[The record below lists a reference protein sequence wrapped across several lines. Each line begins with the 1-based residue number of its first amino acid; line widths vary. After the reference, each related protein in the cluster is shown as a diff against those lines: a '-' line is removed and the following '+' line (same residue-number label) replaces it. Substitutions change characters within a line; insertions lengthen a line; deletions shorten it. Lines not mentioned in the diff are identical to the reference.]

1 MLFNNTKWNIEAFI
15 FPTKN
20 EDVPSR
26 DQLELELALARTG
39 VGIPRDITNW
49 ASMSGTWKSSIPSGS
64 SRVSQGPKLKIRKC
78 ELDCKTGLGTVT
90 GGLKVT

>member
-1 MLFNNTKWNIEAFI
+1 MLFDGAKWNMEAFI
-15 FPTKN
+15 FPAKD

-26 DQLELELALARTG
+26 DQLELELARTG

-78 ELDCKTGLGTVT
+78 EFDCKTGLV
-90 GGLKVT
+90 L

>member
-15 FPTKN
+15 FSTKN

-39 VGIPRDITNW
+39 VGTPRDITNW
-49 ASMSGTWKSSIPSGS
+49 ASMSGT
-64 SRVSQGPKLKIRKC
+64 
-78 ELDCKTGLGTVT
+78 
-90 GGLKVT
+90 